1 MVSLI
6 LDSAVI
12 ATVRTSAHAFKSS
25 INRAEKE
32 GAQTVSSP
40 KKIFHIVS
48 KASWAAA
55 QQVGE
60 YRGDTLLSEG
70 FIHCSQINQV
80 LFVANARF
88 KGREDLVLLSI
99 DETRVTP
106 EVKYEE
112 GEVGVLFPHI
122 YGPLNID
129 AVVGTN
135 ELLPDHDGLFKLP
148 EGVD

>member
-1 MVSLI
+1 
-6 LDSAVI
+6 
-12 ATVRTSAHAFKSS
+12 
-25 INRAEKE
+25 
-32 GAQTVSSP
+32 VSSP
-40 KKIFHIVS
+40 KKIFHILS

-70 FIHCSQINQV
+70 FIHCSLIHQV

-99 DETRVTP
+99 NETRVTP

-122 YGPLNID
+122 YGPLNLD
-129 AVVGTN
+129 AIIGAY
-135 ELLPDHDGLFKLP
+135 ELLPDQDGLFRLP